1 LPQIEYGLLTDPAG
15 RPVAVRVFAG
25 NTAAPAAF
33 STIVEVVRNRFG
45 PARLVLVGDREMI
58 TSTRIEALRELGGLG
73 WLTALRA
80 PAIAALAAD
89 DGPLQMSLFDQADL
103 AELAHPD
110 YPEERLAAARNPAL
124 AGERARKRAELLAA
138 TEAALAPIRTA
149 VGTGR
154 LRDADRIGLR
164 VGRVLGKYK
173 MAKHFTL
180 AITATTLTVTRNQA
194 AIDAAAALDGIYVLR
209 SSVGPDVD
217 AGVVAAYKNL
227 ANLERDF
234 RHLKLERDF
243 RHLKVDDLD
252 LRPIH
257 HRLEQRVRGHVLVCF
272 LAAYVVW
279 HLRAA
284 LAPLTFTDETPP
296 ARDSPVGPAHRSPAA
311 AAKAARKTD
320 PAGAPVR
327 GFRELLDEHL
337 ATLTRDRIRAGD
349 AEFDLLATPT
359 ATQRRAF
366 ELLGASI
373 PLTLM

>member
-1 LPQIEYGLLTDPAG
+1 VAPSVHQNARPPCRGRVAPPDCPA
-15 RPVAVRVFAG
+15 
-25 NTAAPAAF
+25 
-33 STIVEVVRNRFG
+33 
-45 PARLVLVGDREMI
+45 L
-58 TSTRIEALRELGGLG
+58 
-73 WLTALRA
+73 
-80 PAIAALAAD
+80 
-89 DGPLQMSLFDQADL
+89 
-103 AELAHPD
+103 
-110 YPEERLAAARNPAL
+110 ARNPAL

-234 RHLKLERDF
+234 RHLK
-243 RHLKVDDLD
+243 VDDLD

-327 GFRELLDEHL
+327 GFRELLEHL
-337 ATLTRDRIRAGD
+337 ATLTRNRIRAGD

>member
-1 LPQIEYGLLTDPAG
+1 MAPSVHQNARPPCRG
-15 RPVAVRVFAG
+15 RVA
-25 NTAAPAAF
+25 P
-33 STIVEVVRNRFG
+33 
-45 PARLVLVGDREMI
+45 
-58 TSTRIEALRELGGLG
+58 
-73 WLTALRA
+73 
-80 PAIAALAAD
+80 
-89 DGPLQMSLFDQADL
+89 
-103 AELAHPD
+103 PD
-110 YPEERLAAARNPAL
+110 CPAL
-124 AGERARKRAELLAA
+124 L
-138 TEAALAPIRTA
+138 
-149 VGTGR
+149 
-154 LRDADRIGLR
+154 
-164 VGRVLGKYK
+164 
-173 MAKHFTL
+173 
-180 AITATTLTVTRNQA
+180 
-194 AIDAAAALDGIYVLR
+194 
-209 SSVGPDVD
+209 
-217 AGVVAAYKNL
+217 VAAYKNL

-257 HRLEQRVRGHVLVCF
+257 HRLEQRFRGHVLVCF